1 MTSPKFAS
9 LLLQFTAALLL
20 LAGPAS
26 YAASAP
32 LCSDVFVSSPALGL
46 NKDYLHSR
54 QWGMN
59 LPDGLTGY
67 GGWKT
72 ALSVSMSNETRLSS
86 VLSFPLKNLVV
97 APGHKVLR
105 VSEHTPAPSLPGSKK
120 VLLNAITNETNA
132 LLFLDIWDGHHRILS
147 AFQNGKKDLADL
159 QRDGFEIQI
168 LVNGKPAASMDTWK
182 HILPA
187 AASNPSWQS
196 KILSQGAKDV
206 EVSGEQ
212 SNYAMGSRTTLEQLA
227 KNETDAS
234 QRKVGIYFGT
244 FDPVHEG
251 HLAVAKSARN
261 EFGLEKVILVTNA
274 LPDHKKPT
282 ALGYRQA
289 MVIERI
295 RNEVGIET
303 ALFDSHYYLSKFDKS
318 VLIEKI
324 RQDLG
329 SNNIYLIDGGDS
341 FIKLLSLN
349 QIEPTPV
356 TNYIVN
362 ARGEDI
368 QVPEH
373 LKKKVHVAT
382 TKTDSMSSS
391 DVRAEIAT
399 GKTPDDKK
407 MQPALTKMIREWGL
421 YGSGEPAVYSSE
433 QLYNSFKAAKPL
445 ADLQFKGGEG
455 SEKYGLTYH
464 HNDVWQV
471 LLDRTK
477 DIGYQVTYFKPE
489 GTMDRSYGNRIEAEE
504 AAFLLNRSLKMD
516 IVPPTKT
523 VTGFKAGGK
532 VFEKAALSYAVPNA
546 ERLLT
551 PEHLN
556 NSLEQQLFF
565 SDARILNILMH
576 NTDASDRNLLVGRH
590 WKTGKLA
597 PVLID
602 FSQSLKT
609 HATMSMSAYPVGHT
623 GEIKVFRR
631 STLEALK
638 SLTPKKMKSLLG
650 HLLTDKELHEMN
662 ERREGVLNYI
672 ENAVKTPST
681 LY

>member
-1 MTSPKFAS
+1 MQ
-9 LLLQFTAALLL
+9 LTAAVLFLT
-20 LAGPAS
+20 GPAS

-32 LCSDVFVSSPALGL
+32 LCSDVFVSSPALQL

-54 QWGMN
+54 QWGLN
-59 LPDGLTGY
+59 LKDGLKGY
-67 GGWKT
+67 GSWKT
-72 ALSVSMSNETRLSS
+72 ALSASMPNETRLKA
-86 VLSFPLKNLVV
+86 VLRFPLKNLII

-105 VSEHTPAPSLPGSKK
+105 VSEHRPDPALPGSKK

-159 QRDGFEIQI
+159 QRDGFEIQVLI
-168 LVNGKPAASMDTWK
+168 NGKPADSGDTWR

-187 AASNPSWQS
+187 AASNPSWLA

-206 EVSGEQ
+206 EVSGDQ

-227 KNETDAS
+227 KNEAEA
-234 QRKVGIYFGT
+234 RKRKIGIYFGT

-251 HLAVAKSARN
+251 HVSVAKSALT

-282 ALGYRQA
+282 PLGYRQA

-295 RNEVGIET
+295 KNEAGIET
-303 ALFDSHYYLSKFDKS
+303 ALFDSHFYLSKFDKS

-391 DVRAEIAT
+391 DVRAEIAQ
-399 GKTPDDKK
+399 GQTPDSTK
-407 MQPALTKMIREWGL
+407 MKPTLIKMIREWGL
-421 YGSGEPAVYSSE
+421 YSSGEQPATYSSE
-433 QLYNSFKAAKPL
+433 QLYSYLKEAKPL

-464 HNDVWQV
+464 HNDVWQI
-471 LLDRTK
+471 LLSRVK
-477 DIGYQVTYFKPE
+477 DIGYQVTFFKPE
-489 GTMDRSYGNRIEAEE
+489 GPMDRSYGNRIEAEE
-504 AAFLLNRSLKMD
+504 AAFLLNRALNMD

-523 VTGFKAGGK
+523 VAGFRAGGK
-532 VFEKAALSYAVPNA
+532 VFEKAALSYAIPNA

-551 PEHLN
+551 PKHLD

-576 NTDASDRNLLVGRH
+576 NTDANDRNFLIGRH
-590 WKTGKLA
+590 WKTGKSA

-609 HATMSMSAYPVGHT
+609 HATMSLSAYPVGHT

-638 SLTPKKMKSLLG
+638 NLTPEKMKLLLSP
-650 HLLTDKELHEMN
+650 LLTDQELHEMN
-662 ERREGVLNYI
+662 ERREGVLKYI